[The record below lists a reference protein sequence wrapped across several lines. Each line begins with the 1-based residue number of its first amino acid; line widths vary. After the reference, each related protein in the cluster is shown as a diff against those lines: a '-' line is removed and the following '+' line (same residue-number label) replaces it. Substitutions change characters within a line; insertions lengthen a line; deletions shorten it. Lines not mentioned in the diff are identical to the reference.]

1 MRSIAALLATVAI
14 ASPALAGGPVAVE
27 PEPTVT
33 PVSQPVIASGMDW
46 SGAYAGVQL
55 GYADIDSNGAGLD
68 GDGMLGGIHAGY
80 RWDMGN
86 FIAGAEVDW
95 DSADVDLGDPVAG
108 TLDDVARLKLIAG
121 TEFGR
126 SLIYGTVGVAHAN
139 ATVAG
144 VDLSDNGWFL
154 GAGLDYAVNDRWS
167 IGGELLQHQFDDFD
181 GTGGVDLDATTVKAK
196 VSLRF

>member
-121 TEFGR
+121 AEFGR

-181 GTGGVDLDATTVKAK
+181 GTGVDLDATTVKAK

>member
-95 DSADVDLGDPVAG
+95 DSADVDLGNPVAG

-181 GTGGVDLDATTVKAK
+181 GTGVDLDATTVKAK